1 MIRNENRIIVET
13 YHDAS
18 HDRSTEN
25 ILQAVSNSNE
35 KEGSND
41 IEEAKEHSEGSI
53 LSMVRHV
60 LSHASLVVSLW
71 III

>member
-53 LSMVRHV
+53 FSMTSQV
-60 LSHASLVVSLW
+60 LSYASG
-71 III
+71 IIGLCSK